1 LTATSTGPKLTVEI
15 VTGERVV
22 YSETGVDMVVAP
34 GAEGQLGIL
43 PRHAPLFSL
52 LSGGE
57 LRVQRGGTEEV
68 LTVFGGFLEIAND
81 RVLILSDTAE
91 RIDEIDMER
100 AEAARQR
107 AEEALRQ
114 ARSGGG
120 LNLAQAEAELRRA
133 RIRIAVANRH
143 GRQRRRPG
151 DDAPPPS
158 QT

>member
-1 LTATSTGPKLTVEI
+1 MATEASKLTVEI

-22 YSETGVDMVVAP
+22 YSESGVDMVVAP

-52 LSGGE
+52 LAGGE
-57 LRVQRGGTEEV
+57 LRIKRGTDQEI
-68 LTVFGGFLEIAND
+68 LTVFGGFLEVSNN

-91 RIDEIDMER
+91 RIEEIDLER

-107 AEEALRQ
+107 AETALRE
-114 ARSGGG
+114 AKSGGG

-133 RIRIAVANRH
+133 RVRLAVANRH
-143 GRQRRRPG
+143 GQQRRRPPEAG
-151 DDAPPPS
+151 GRPLD
-158 QT
+158 

>member
-1 LTATSTGPKLTVEI
+1 VTATSTGPKLTVEI

-52 LSGGE
+52 LAGGE
-57 LRVQRGGTEEV
+57 LRVQRGSSQEV
-68 LTVFGGFLEIAND
+68 LTVFGGFLEVAND

-91 RIDEIDMER
+91 RIEEIDMER

-107 AEEALRQ
+107 AEAALQQ
-114 ARSGGG
+114 ARSGSGM
-120 LNLAQAEAELRRA
+120 NLAQAEAELRRA
-133 RIRIAVANRH
+133 RIRLAVANRH

-151 DDAPPPS
+151 DDTPPPS